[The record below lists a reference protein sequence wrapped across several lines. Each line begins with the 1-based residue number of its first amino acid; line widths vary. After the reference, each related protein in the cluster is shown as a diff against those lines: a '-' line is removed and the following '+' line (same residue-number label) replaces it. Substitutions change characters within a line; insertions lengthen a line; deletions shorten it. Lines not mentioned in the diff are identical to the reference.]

1 MPDQL
6 NESQRNRRIA
16 KRIVAIGLPLVVIA
30 GTGIGYAYWT
40 STGAGSGTATAA
52 SGPAALTLSGTA
64 TGLTPG
70 GSVTVP
76 VMATNSNSYR
86 VAVTALTATPASFAC
101 AGTSPGADI
110 SVGSPSITSTFVPPG
125 GPTQIGSVVVTMNDT
140 SADQDA
146 CKGASFKLSFG
157 AS

>member
-1 MPDQL
+1 MSEQDTK
-6 NESQRNRRIA
+6 RTA
-16 KRIVAIGLPLVVIA
+16 KRILAVGLPFVLLA

-40 STGAGSGTATAA
+40 SAGSGTGTATAA
-52 SGPAALTLSGTA
+52 TGPAALSLSGTA
-64 TGLTPG
+64 SGLTPG

-86 VAVTALTATPASFAC
+86 VAVSALTATPASFAC

-110 SVGSPSITSTFVPPG
+110 SVGTPSLTSAFVPAG
-125 GPTQIGSVVVTMNDT
+125 GPTQIGTVVVTMNDT
-140 SADQDA
+140 SSNQDA
-146 CKGASFKLSFG
+146 CKGASFALTFG